1 MKVRHLFAFLIAL
14 LATSPSLSARA
25 DDPPPKEE
33 NLPQRTAAYTWD
45 PVKDANGKPVQPAQ
59 TLLKATFNYRDLIDP
74 NLQGKLA
81 NGLST
86 DIVMRAYLLRE
97 GDKTPITLSVRT
109 CNVKY
114 DLWDNLYR
122 LTITT
127 TGLKDRTTAI
137 ATTEGV
143 LRQCAEVT
151 DLLIADKALLT
162 GAKPFF
168 LGVIAEVN
176 PVSADMLAQLRQWV
190 ARPAGST
197 GIGPGDALFGSVLGL
212 FVKQIGKADKTL
224 RFRTQSFVVP

>member
-1 MKVRHLFAFLIAL
+1 MKVRHLVAFLIAM
-14 LATSPSLSARA
+14 AAVSPSAVAHA

-33 NLPQRTAAYTWD
+33 NLPQRTATYNWEA
-45 PVKDANGKPVQPAQ
+45 VKDANGKPVQPAQ
-59 TLLKATFNYRDLIDP
+59 TLLKATFAYRDLIDP
-74 NLQGKLA
+74 NLQAKLS
-81 NGLST
+81 NGLAT

-97 GDKTPITLSVRT
+97 GDKTPIALSVRT

-114 DLWDNLYR
+114 DLWDTVYR
-122 LTITT
+122 VTITT
-127 TGLKDRTTAI
+127 TGLKDRSTAI

-143 LRQCAEVT
+143 LRQCAEVS

-162 GAKPFF
+162 GTKPYF

-212 FVKQIGKADKTL
+212 FVKQLGRADRTL
-224 RFRTQSFVVP
+224 RFRTQFFTPP